1 MDTSAAH
8 GKGRIIGRLAA
19 VGCTQSDAKLP
30 PSLLALHKAV
40 QMQSLLQ
47 AACFDEEDRRLAQ
60 RHTLLALQKHAES
73 VRELDLTK
81 AIQRRALLSAA
92 STHGLLPADSELF
105 RALVQ
110 KQVHMEAD
118 LP

>member
-1 MDTSAAH
+1 MAESHAAE
-8 GKGRIIGRLAA
+8 KRILGRRELCSGPN
-19 VGCTQSDAKLP
+19 LP

-40 QMQSLLQ
+40 QMQSLMQ
-47 AACFDEEDRRLAQ
+47 SACFDEEDRRLAQ

-73 VRELDLTK
+73 VRELDLNIK

-92 STHGLLPADSELF
+92 STQGLLPADSELF

-110 KQVHMEAD
+110 KQVLLEAS